1 MPSEGGTVK
10 QHARLSTAA
19 VGTRA
24 MILGTGS
31 DLMEIDRIRQSL
43 ERYGDRFLQR
53 VFTATEVEYCRRKM
67 RNAAE
72 SFAARFAAKEAAAKA
87 LGTGI
92 AQGVAWTEIEV
103 RRAPGRRPTIHF
115 TGRAAERAARMGV
128 RSAHLTLSHSRE
140 TALAVVV
147 LES

>member
-1 MPSEGGTVK
+1 
-10 QHARLSTAA
+10 
-19 VGTRA
+19 
-24 MILGTGS
+24 MIVGTGS
-31 DLMEIDRIRQSL
+31 DLMEIRRIQESI
-43 ERYGDRFLQR
+43 ERYGERFLRR
-53 VFTATEVEYCRRKM
+53 VFTPGEVEYCRRKVH
-67 RNAAE
+67 NAAE

-103 RRAPGRRPTIHF
+103 KRARGQRPTLHF

-128 RSAHLTLSHSRE
+128 LHAHLTLSHSRE
-140 TALAVVV
+140 VALAVVI